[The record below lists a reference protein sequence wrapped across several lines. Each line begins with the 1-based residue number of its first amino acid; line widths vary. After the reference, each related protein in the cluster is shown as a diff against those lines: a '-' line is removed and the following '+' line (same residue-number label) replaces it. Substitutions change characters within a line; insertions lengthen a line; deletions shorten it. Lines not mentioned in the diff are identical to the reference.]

1 MQDGAWTDI
10 QAEQFFTLLENG
22 CVTIE
27 RIASH
32 GSSSP
37 VDFRY
42 DQADPEWVLGF
53 RGRATFEFANGELV
67 QLKEGDYLAIPADT
81 RDRLLR
87 PRGHNLIGGP
97 SQKTFELNAS
107 GRLAI
112 KRWIKV
118 PVYSSLQIVCQKAT
132 VALLDS

>member
-42 DQADPEWVLGF
+42 DQADPEWVLVF
-53 RGRATFEFANGELV
+53 RARATFEFANGELV

-81 RDRLLR
+81 RHRLLR
-87 PRGHNLIGGP
+87 PRRPRSGWP
-97 SQKTFELNAS
+97 SISKTFELNAS
-107 GRLAI
+107 GRLALR
-112 KRWIKV
+112 RWIKV